1 MTDAATECLPPDPSV
16 SGLWWVEHPKH
27 GMFVWRWSPSVPLFS
42 ALWLSGMDGLLAED
56 AHEAGWR
63 VIAPAVPPG
72 DAA

>member
-1 MTDAATECLPPDPSV
+1 MTVTECLPPDTTV
-16 SGLWWVEHPKH
+16 TGLWWVMHPTH

-56 AHEAGWR
+56 AHAAGWC
-63 VIAPAVPPG
+63 VIRRAVPQE